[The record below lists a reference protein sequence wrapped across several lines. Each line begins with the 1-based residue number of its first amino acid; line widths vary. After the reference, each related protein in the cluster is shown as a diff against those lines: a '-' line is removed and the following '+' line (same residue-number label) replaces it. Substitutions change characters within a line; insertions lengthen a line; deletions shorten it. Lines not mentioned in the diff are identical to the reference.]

1 MDDGRRNGLNFLKK
15 YRAKYG
21 KKFLIAVLFLTFE
34 AVCDLMQP
42 TIMSK
47 IIDNGVVNKDLHYV
61 IKLGTFMLAI
71 TAIGAISASTRNII
85 SSNVSQEFGAN
96 LRSDLYQKIQS
107 LSYEQIN
114 QFNRASLVTRLTN
127 DVTQTQN
134 FVNGLMRIFVKAP
147 LICLGSL
154 LMAIHL
160 NPKLS
165 VVLIF
170 VISIVSVL
178 IYLNMKVGFPFFVK
192 VQNALDRVN
201 GTMRE
206 YLSGVKVIK
215 AFHQYAKEETKFEG
229 ANNELQK
236 RSIKAMRVMSIFSP
250 SIALTV
256 NMGIIVVIWVGG
268 IRVNNG
274 QMQVGQILAFTNYM
288 TQILFSLM
296 MISFI
301 FNMFVRAKA
310 SAERINEVFSQE
322 VELYVEKETEE
333 ASNTKGKIEFE
344 NVSFSYKGAVGEPVI
359 KNFSFTC
366 LPGQTIGIIGSTGA
380 GKSSL
385 IQLIPR
391 FYDVTK
397 GSVKVND
404 IDVREWDVKELRE
417 KIAIVPQKNILFT
430 GTITDNIHWG
440 KEDATFEEIADAS
453 QVAEA
458 HDFITSFPEGY
469 KTWLGQGGVNLSGGQ
484 KQRVSIARALVRKP
498 EILILDDC
506 TSAVDV
512 ATESRIKESLKKYA
526 ENTTCLLIAQRI
538 SSVMDADQIIVLEN
552 GEMVGSG
559 QHEELL
565 KTCKVY
571 QEILQSQLGKEALQH
586 VTGK

>member
-1 MDDGRRNGLNFLKK
+1 MNILKK

-34 AVCDLMQP
+34 AICDLLQP

-61 IKLGTFMLAI
+61 LKLGAFMLAI
-71 TAIGAISASTRNII
+71 TAIGAISATTRNII
-85 SSNVSQEFGAN
+85 SSNVSQEFGTN

-127 DVTQTQN
+127 DVTQVQV

-154 LMAIHL
+154 LMATRL
-160 NPKLS
+160 NPRLS
-165 VVLIF
+165 VVLI
-170 VISIVSVL
+170 VVVSIVAVL

-192 VQNALDRVN
+192 VQSALDRVN
-201 GTMRE
+201 GTIRE

-215 AFHQYAKEETKFEG
+215 AFHQYKKEEKKFEA
-229 ANNELQK
+229 ANNEFQM

-268 IRVNNG
+268 LRVNNG
-274 QMQVGQILAFTNYM
+274 QMQVGQIVAYTNYM

-322 VELYVEKETEE
+322 VEVYVEKEQTKH
-333 ASNTKGKIEFE
+333 SLSKGKIEFE
-344 NVSFSYKGAVGEPVI
+344 NVSFSYKGAVGDPVI

-366 LPGQTIGIIGSTGA
+366 LPGQTVGIIGSTGA

-391 FYDVTK
+391 FYDVTS
-397 GSVKVND
+397 GAIRVND
-404 IDVREWDVKELRE
+404 IDVKDWDVKELRE
-417 KIAIVPQKNILFT
+417 KIAVVPQKNILFT
-430 GTITDNIHWG
+430 GTVIENIRWG

-453 QVAEA
+453 KVAEA
-458 HDFITSFPEGY
+458 HDFISAFPEGY
-469 KTWLGQGGVNLSGGQ
+469 ETRLGQGGVNLSGGQ

-512 ATESRIKESLKKYA
+512 ATESRIKESLKRYA

-552 GEMVGSG
+552 GEMVGYG
-559 QHEELL
+559 HHEELL
-565 KTCKVY
+565 KSCKVY
-571 QEILQSQLGKEALQH
+571 QEILQSQLGKEALQY
-586 VTGK
+586 VAGK